1 MINGRYECIEVRFV
15 NDEIQVK
22 LSSIFSWSV
31 SVSPDQIFI
40 FNVIF
45 KSGLCLCYSVFMGM
59 VLMTCF
65 HFRLFSISTD
75 LDISDVQT
83 SYCSPTHKWH
93 LIKNSELRLHQPK
106 YSREF
111 KEIKL
116 WYVGDNFSYFFHKL
130 SFGGDKNKKA
140 GEWVD
145 ITSSQARKTFTTGNV
160 TQVKKI

>member
-1 MINGRYECIEVRFV
+1 MKYKLNFPASFHEVFLYPQTRYLF
-15 NDEIQVK
+15 
-22 LSSIFSWSV
+22 LMSFSRAV
-31 SVSPDQIFI
+31 
-40 FNVIF
+40 
-45 KSGLCLCYSVFMGM
+45 CLCYSVFMGM

-75 LDISDVQT
+75 LNISDVQT

-130 SFGGDKNKKA
+130 SFGRDKNKK
-140 GEWVD
+140 GGG
-145 ITSSQARKTFTTGNV
+145 ISRYYFKSGT
-160 TQVKKI
+160 